1 MIEAEGLTKRYG
13 RTLAVDNLS
22 FSVQPGRVTGFLG
35 PNGAGKSTTMRMILG
50 LDAPDS
56 GRVLVEG
63 KPYRSLRDPLRVC
76 GALLDAR
83 WVHPNRSARAH
94 LRWLARSN
102 RLPVGRVDEVL
113 ELVGLGGVAGR
124 RAGGFSLGMSQRL
137 GIAGAL
143 LGDPRVLLFD
153 EPVNGLD
160 PEGILWIR
168 RFMQELASQ
177 GRTVLVS
184 SHLLSEMA
192 LTAQDL
198 VVIGRGRLISQCTTA
213 EFIQQAGE
221 AAVRVRSPQLDT
233 LRLALLD
240 KGFEPAVADDALTV
254 AGVSTDQV
262 GDIAAA
268 NGIVLHELSAQT
280 GSLEQAFMQMT
291 GDSVEY
297 QTGGRP
303 EVAAAADLTPAGLS
317 SNGMG
322 RP

>member
-1 MIEAEGLTKRYG
+1 
-13 RTLAVDNLS
+13 
-22 FSVQPGRVTGFLG
+22 
-35 PNGAGKSTTMRMILG
+35 
-50 LDAPDS
+50 
-56 GRVLVEG
+56 
-63 KPYRSLRDPLRVC
+63 
-76 GALLDAR
+76 
-83 WVHPNRSARAH
+83 
-94 LRWLARSN
+94 
-102 RLPVGRVDEVL
+102 
-113 ELVGLGGVAGR
+113 
-124 RAGGFSLGMSQRL
+124 
-137 GIAGAL
+137 
-143 LGDPRVLLFD
+143 
-153 EPVNGLD
+153 
-160 PEGILWIR
+160 
-168 RFMQELASQ
+168 
-177 GRTVLVS
+177 
-184 SHLLSEMA
+184 MA

-240 KGFEPAVADDALTV
+240 KGFEPAVADGELTV
-254 AGVSTDQV
+254 AGVTTDQV

-268 NGIVLHELSAQT
+268 NGVVLHELSAQT

-322 RP
+322 PT